1 MAAVTTW
8 NFTGRLNGVV
18 IGIYRDSYWVG
29 EPVLGEL
36 HVLDDTETTL
46 HNAGSTSQFRTI
58 HFWLED
64 PYDQFPTLESAFKAA
79 STVSFTD
86 WNGTTTNVK
95 IRDLRI
101 TRHIK
106 AIKKGTSDYV
116 VAQAQAR
123 LQNV

>member
-1 MAAVTTW
+1 MAW

-18 IGIYRDSYWVG
+18 IGIYQDTYWVG
-29 EPVLGEL
+29 DPVLGEL
-36 HVLDDTETTL
+36 HILDDDETTL
-46 HNAGSTSQFRTI
+46 HNAGSASQYRTI

-64 PYDQFPTLESAFKAA
+64 PYDQVPTLESAYKAG

-86 WNGTTTNVK
+86 WKGTTTNVK
-95 IRDLRI
+95 IRELRI
-101 TRHIK
+101 TRHLKDIK
-106 AIKKGTSDYV
+106 RASSDYV